1 MVHRAVSYININIG
15 IVNSSGDKIPSVDRP
30 SEERTVAD
38 EVGGDVR
45 ERKGEEPKSRRFAK
59 GWFLTYPHCPLT
71 SEQLLKKI
79 EKNAI
84 NRGTS
89 IREYVVCEETHKG
102 GEPHLHAFVKYD
114 RRLNFNNNLFDVAC
128 DGKFYHG
135 HYEIAKSWR
144 KVEDYVKKGG
154 KFISNI
160 NISSALQKKSKS
172 ISLEDFKRDPL
183 ELLEEG
189 VIKPMQLFSFVKNQN
204 IYRMLQQKRER
215 PPEDWFNLEKKRHFW
230 VAGATNA
237 GKTYWLRKQISQ
249 NPDDWFQIPKN
260 NDWVGYMGQKYLY
273 IDEYRGDLSVQQLN
287 SICDGGSKV
296 NTKGGSTLLNW
307 CCVVYVLSNYYP
319 REVYRRVSKETV
331 KTLFSRFNI
340 YAMQEHQLGEPIA
353 SDIWIKQIDD
363 EPEPEE
369 KK

>member
-1 MVHRAVSYININIG
+1 MVQSVRYINISNGIG
-15 IVNSSGDKIPSVDRP
+15 NKGGDSPSLGSP
-30 SEERTVAD
+30 SEERAVAD
-38 EVGGDVR
+38 AVGDEVRG
-45 ERKGEEPKSRRFAK
+45 RKGEEPKNRRYAK
-59 GWFLTYPHCPLT
+59 GWFLTYPRCPLT
-71 SEQLLKKI
+71 KEQLLKKL
-79 EKNAI
+79 EVNAKQSKTRI
-84 NRGTS
+84 LEHV
-89 IREYVVCEETHKG
+89 ICEEKHEDGK
-102 GEPHLHAFVKYD
+102 PHLHAFIKFNN
-114 RRLNFNNNLFDVAC
+114 RLNFNNKYFDVAC
-128 DGKFYHG
+128 DGKKYHG
-135 HYEIAKSWR
+135 HYEVAKSWR
-144 KVEDYVKKGG
+144 KVEEYVKKGG
-154 KFISNI
+154 NYISNI
-160 NISSALQKKSKS
+160 NISAALQKKSKT
-172 ISLEDFKRDPL
+172 ISLEDFKKDPL
-183 ELLEEG
+183 ELLEDG
-189 VIKPMQLFSFVKNQN
+189 TLKPMQLASFVKNQN

-215 PPEDWFNLEKKRHFW
+215 PPEDWFTLEKKRHFW

-237 GKTYWLRKQISQ
+237 GKTYWLRKQISE

-260 NDWVGYMGQKYLY
+260 NDWVGYMGQKNLY